1 MKQHNRLTEKI
12 DFSAFLAEWHEQVVT
27 RRRFL
32 QTLAGGTV
40 AAMFPWSVLSD
51 EKPAGMDETRQ
62 WQILDTV
69 LQHLLPSE
77 SNAPGA
83 SEVNALNYFQF
94 IVTDTSIDAS
104 EREFI
109 TQGVVWLEDM
119 ASNMEQTSFIA
130 LNEQQREK
138 VLRKIEQ
145 SRAGEN
151 WLSTLLVYLFEAL
164 LADPAYGGNTDG
176 AGWAWL
182 QHIPG
187 YPHPPASKLYPELLK
202 L

>member
-1 MKQHNRLTEKI
+1 MKVNNRLTEYG
-12 DFSAFLAEWHEQVVT
+12 DCSAFLFDWHEQLVT

-32 QTLAGGTV
+32 QSLAGGSV
-40 AAMFPWSVLSD
+40 AAMFPSIASSEEKSADID
-51 EKPAGMDETRQ
+51 ENRQ

-69 LQHLLPSE
+69 LKHLLPSE
-77 SNAPGA
+77 PNAPGA
-83 SEVNALNYFQF
+83 GEINALNYFQF
-94 IVTDTSIDAS
+94 IVADTSIDAG

-119 ASNMEQTSFIA
+119 SSNMEKTSFIN

-187 YPHPPASKLYPELLK
+187 YPHPPANKLYPELLK

>member
-1 MKQHNRLTEKI
+1 
-12 DFSAFLAEWHEQVVT
+12 
-27 RRRFL
+27 
-32 QTLAGGTV
+32 
-40 AAMFPWSVLSD
+40 MFPSIASSEEKSADID
-51 EKPAGMDETRQ
+51 ENRQ
-62 WQILDTV
+62 WQIFDLV

-77 SNAPGA
+77 PNAPGA
-83 SEVNALNYFQF
+83 REINALNYFQF
-94 IVTDTSIDAS
+94 IVADTSIDAD

-119 ASNMEQTSFIA
+119 SSNMEKTSFIN

-176 AGWAWL
+176 AGWTWL

-187 YPHPPASKLYPELLK
+187 YPHPPANKLYPELLK